1 MLCMEKTNVFFSH
14 CRGPP
19 QVGPCQSQ
27 TFRRSAVSHCC
38 SFGWLKSTTRHK
50 QPQNPSASE
59 GQGHSHPYPIFLQD
73 SAAVGRGGE
82 EPLTDGAQG
91 RAELNLGLRGSE
103 ESANIQHL
111 LPFLFPE
118 LLWEACPVSKGIN
131 SGTCHLS
138 SPCPC
143 VPTFET
149 ATSLI

>member
-1 MLCMEKTNVFFSH
+1 MVEKHHQAETAPKPQSVGGAGTQPSLP
-14 CRGPP
+14 RSPP
-19 QVGPCQSQ
+19 GLS
-27 TFRRSAVSHCC
+27 
-38 SFGWLKSTTRHK
+38 
-50 QPQNPSASE
+50 
-59 GQGHSHPYPIFLQD
+59 
-73 SAAVGRGGE
+73 RGGTWGE
-82 EPLTDGAQG
+82 QPLTDGGQG
-91 RAELNLGLRGSE
+91 RVELNLELRDSE
-103 ESANIQHL
+103 ESANIQYL